1 MSQQNSD
8 FDPLFESAEFSSP
21 MAGPMDANFSGSVQ
35 PVVGVQTPTVHGFT
49 VYTVMLILS
58 FIALTT
64 ASILL
69 FLDANKY

>member
-1 MSQQNSD
+1 
-8 FDPLFESAEFSSP
+8 
-21 MAGPMDANFSGSVQ
+21 MDANFSGSVQ